1 MTQLSFN
8 GAATVTGFPRDKAF
22 GFEIEG
28 DVLVIKAGKEVFLR
42 IEKEPAVTVNVTPGL
57 VFNPDPSPTGKDI
70 QLQAGSA
77 LTLPQLEP
85 VAAAPAPDADKKPRK
100 PRGPNV
106 KINDTDVIVVDPKL
120 ANPYSKLR
128 GKYFETL
135 QTANGRTV
143 AWWAESA
150 MVKSLEGDPRTLL
163 KFFISEKVVTLAAG
177 QSAGVAT
184 AYQDLTQQ
192 FQGYAQPQPQQPVQ
206 TPGFGAAAIAG
217 ASWTPPGG
225 NPPQQG
231 GGATF
236 M

>member
-42 IEKEPAVTVNVTPGL
+42 IEKEPAVTVNS
-57 VFNPDPSPTGKDI
+57 DPSPKDADI
-70 QLQAGSA
+70 QIQAESS
-77 LTLPQLEP
+77 LPKLEP
-85 VAAAPAPDADKKPRK
+85 VASQTEPLREKSTRK

-106 KINDTDVIVVDPKL
+106 KINDTDVIIIDPKL

-143 AWWAESA
+143 AWWADSA

-163 KFFISEKVVTLAAG
+163 KFFLSEKVVTLSVGAG
-177 QSAGVAT
+177 EAQPT
-184 AYQDLTQQ
+184 QDLVQQ
-192 FQGYAQPQPQQPVQ
+192 FQGYAQQPVQ
-206 TPGFGAAAIAG
+206 GHIAG

-225 NPPQQG
+225 NPPQKG
-231 GGATF
+231 DSATF